1 MQIHLDISES
11 YISLINPQIIENAA
25 SVALQHQET
34 PSNAE
39 LSIVITSDEQ
49 LKELNYQFREVDA
62 PTDVLS
68 FPSEFTDPKSGAAY
82 LGDVVISFPQADA
95 QSQTGGHSI
104 EDELQLLVVH
114 GVLHLL
120 GHDHA
125 EALEKSQMWA
135 AQAEILKTL
144 GIGDISVP
152 E

>member
-25 SVALQHQET
+25 LVVLQHQEI
-34 PSNAE
+34 PPNAE
-39 LSIVITSDEQ
+39 LSIVLTSDEQ
-49 LKELNYQFREVDA
+49 LHDLNFQFREMDA

-68 FPSEFTDPKSGAAY
+68 FPSDFTDPESGASY
-82 LGDVVISFPQADA
+82 LGDVVISLPRAEA
-95 QSQTGGHSI
+95 QSQTGGHAI

-125 EALEKSQMWA
+125 EPLDKSQMWA
-135 AQAEILKTL
+135 IQAEILKTL
-144 GIGDISVP
+144 GIGDISIP